1 MAKARRQSNG
11 DTALGLV
18 SAGIALLGLCLLPS
32 PAHAQIDGHGPDSW
46 QVHDVEPGDALNA
59 RMGPGTDYLVI
70 DTFAHDERGLQQVT
84 CVPLLTMATYQT
96 MNQAQID
103 ALPPRWCLMRSADL
117 SKAGWVLQRFLIAEG
132 YEPVDSPPAGSQA
145 VAGDGLIAHA
155 QDLVYALYEASDL
168 ARVGGPQPLD
178 PAHAG
183 KYFSSDVVAAMQ
195 ARPLGANPL
204 FGAQD
209 FDGTVGEPEPDP
221 DQPML
226 RGMIT
231 LNVEIVNFGK
241 AHTAVFRLRA
251 DPSRPGAP
259 LRIFRIEH
267 DGWSFP

>member
-1 MAKARRQSNG
+1 MFG
-11 DTALGLV
+11 IV
-18 SAGIALLGLCLLPS
+18 SGAMALLGLFLLPF
-32 PAHAQIDGHGPDSW
+32 PAQAEIDGHGPDSW
-46 QVHDVEPGDALNA
+46 RVHDVAADDTLNA
-59 RMGPGTDYLVI
+59 RMGPGTEYPVI

-84 CVPLLTMATYQT
+84 CVPLLLMASYQT
-96 MNQAQID
+96 MSQAQID

-117 SKAGWVLQRFLIAEG
+117 SKAGWVLQRFLIADD
-132 YEPVDSPPAGSQA
+132 YEPVDSPTVGPNA
-145 VAGDGLIAHA
+145 VAGENLIAHA
-155 QDLVYALYEASDL
+155 QDLVRALYETADL
-168 ARVGGPQPLD
+168 ARVGGPEPLD
-178 PAHAG
+178 PANAG
-183 KYFSSDVVAAMQ
+183 SYFSSDVVAGMR
-195 ARPLGANPL
+195 ARPLEVNPL
-204 FGAQD
+204 YGAQA
-209 FDGTVGEPEPDP
+209 FDGSVAEPEPDP